1 MRVNRKGERNMAQ
14 MTYAEAIR
22 DGMRME
28 MKRDPNVYL
37 YGEDVGR
44 FGGCFGVSAGLLD
57 EFGPERIIDTPITET
72 AIVGSAVGA
81 AAAGLRPIAEIMFVD
96 FMGVCMDEILNQ
108 AAKMRYM
115 YGGKA
120 KLPMVVRTPCG
131 AGMSAAAQ
139 HSQSLEA
146 WFTHIPGLKVVMPGA
161 PADAKGL
168 MEAAVRDDNPV
179 IYIEHKQLLNMSGEV
194 PEGEYTVPL
203 GKADI
208 KRAGSDVTIVAWSW
222 MLQRALAAAAT
233 LAKEGINAEV
243 LDPRTLVPLDK
254 ETILKSVEKTGK
266 LVIVHEAVRTSGF
279 GAEIAATVADEGFDL
294 LDAPIKRVTAPDTPI
309 PFAPVLEQAY
319 LPSEEKIVAAVKELF

>member
-1 MRVNRKGERNMAQ
+1 MTE

-22 DGMRME
+22 DGMRVE
-28 MKRDPNVYL
+28 MRKDPNVFL

-44 FGGCFGVSAGLLD
+44 FGGCFGVTAGLFE
-57 EFGPERIIDTPITET
+57 EFGPERVLDTPISET

-96 FMGVCMDEILNQ
+96 FMGVCMDELLNQ

-115 YGGKA
+115 FGGKA

-146 WFTHIPGLKVVMPGA
+146 WFTHIPGLKVVMPGT

-168 MEAAVRDDNPV
+168 MEAAIRDDNPV
-179 IYIEHKQLLNMSGEV
+179 IYIEHKQLLGVKGEV
-194 PEGEYTVPL
+194 PEGEYLVPL
-203 GKADI
+203 GQADV
-208 KRAGSDVTIVAWSW
+208 KREGKDVTIVAWSW
-222 MLQRALAAAAT
+222 MLQRALAAAET
-233 LAKEGINAEV
+233 LAAEGIQAEV
-243 LDPRTLVPLDK
+243 VDPRTLVPFDK
-254 ETILKSVEKTGK
+254 ETVLKSVEKTGK
-266 LVIVHEAVRTSGF
+266 LVIVHEAVRTGGF
-279 GAEIAATVADEGFDL
+279 GGEIAAVVAEEGFDY

-309 PFAPVLEQAY
+309 PFAPVLEAAY
-319 LPSEEKIVAAVKELF
+319 LPDEARIIKAVKELF

>member
-1 MRVNRKGERNMAQ
+1 MKQ

-22 DGMRME
+22 DGMRVE

-37 YGEDVGR
+37 YGEDVGM
-44 FGGCFGVSAGLLD
+44 FGGCFGVTAGLFE
-57 EFGPERIIDTPITET
+57 EFGPERVLDTPISET

-96 FMGVCMDEILNQ
+96 FMGVCMDELLNN

-115 YGGKA
+115 FGGKA

-146 WFTHIPGLKVVMPGA
+146 WFTHIPGLKVVMPGT
-161 PADAKGL
+161 PADGKGL
-168 MEAAVRDDNPV
+168 MAAAIRDDNPV
-179 IYIEHKQLLNMSGEV
+179 IFIEHKQLLGVSGDV
-194 PEGEYTVPL
+194 PEGEYVVPI
-203 GKADI
+203 GKADV
-208 KRAGSDVTIVAWSW
+208 KREGSDVTIVAWSW
-222 MLQRALAAAAT
+222 MLQKALAAAET
-233 LAKEGINAEV
+233 LAQEGINAEV

-254 ETILKSVEKTGK
+254 EAILKSVGKTGK
-266 LVIVHEAVRTSGF
+266 LIIVHEAVRTSGF
-279 GAEIAATVADEGFDL
+279 GGEIAALVAEEGFDL

-309 PFAPVLEQAY
+309 PFAPVLEAAY
-319 LPSEEKIVAAVKELF
+319 LPSEEKIVSAVKELF